1 MAALTLVR
9 AYQQSFDTH
18 PNITLSIAGGCLN
31 ALGDCVAQVAEGTT
45 RDKPD
50 RNQYDIVRTA
60 RFFAY
65 GATLSPFLGRWNAL
79 LESRFPLH
87 LRRPLTHRA
96 NAAGGLIRPGETASN
111 NPVSSR
117 QLLKRVAADQ
127 IIMAPLGLVLFIG
140 SMGMMEGRTRSQI
153 KQKYQDLYGDAI
165 VANWKVWP
173 VAQLVNF
180 RFMPLPYRVP
190 FSQACGVFW
199 TLYLSMLNS
208 REDKKQDDRVAENIE
223 IICRREHPEA
233 YSTHE
238 GSGHRV

>member
-1 MAALTLVR
+1 
-9 AYQQSFDTH
+9 
-18 PNITLSIAGGCLN
+18 
-31 ALGDCVAQVAEGTT
+31 
-45 RDKPD
+45 
-50 RNQYDIVRTA
+50 
-60 RFFAY
+60 
-65 GATLSPFLGRWNAL
+65 
-79 LESRFPLH
+79 
-87 LRRPLTHRA
+87 
-96 NAAGGLIRPGETASN
+96 
-111 NPVSSR
+111 
-117 QLLKRVAADQ
+117 
-127 IIMAPLGLVLFIG
+127 MAPLGLVLFIG

-208 REDKKQDDRVAENIE
+208 RYAPFVNGLSDRQPLTESCREDKKQDDRVAENIE